1 MTTKHAGDRAELE
14 NAFIGSIGALRR
26 ELRRIYDRNLAP
38 SGLSLAYAWPVVLIA
53 EHAGMRQR
61 ELAERLDVEGPTLVR
76 LLHQLTAM
84 GLVTRRQDPDD
95 QRANALHLTP
105 SGQAMAKRV
114 RRTMDTVRARL
125 LDEVSDGEL
134 VHALGVFETLRQAMT
149 RDDAGAAASRG

>member
-1 MTTKHAGDRAELE
+1 MTNRNDVGRAELE

-26 ELRRIYDRNLAP
+26 ELRRIYDRQLAP

-84 GLVTRRQDPDD
+84 GLVTRRQDPHD
-95 QRANALHLTP
+95 QRANSLHLTP
-105 SGQAMAKRV
+105 AGQAMAKRV
-114 RRTMDTVRARL
+114 RRTIDTVRARL
-125 LDEVSDGEL
+125 LEEVSDRDL
-134 VHALGVFETLRQAMT
+134 TDSLQVFETLRQAMA
-149 RDDAGAAASRG
+149 RDSAGAPSHG